1 MAMKMDRL
9 PPFVRILIPFIIAM
23 IFIILFAVFIY
34 SPRHKEIKSLSAA
47 VSKLDSEIASSEVKV
62 RKLDILKA
70 ENARLKLKL
79 AELQEQL
86 PEEKEVSALLKQIS
100 DLGLASGLEILL
112 WKPEARR
119 ISPDGLY
126 AEIPVKIHVITDYHN
141 LGTFFSHI
149 SKLKR
154 IVNVTGIAMTT
165 PRTKKK
171 QEVGGR
177 TGAKLV
183 ATTFAAL
190 TPEEIAAYEKSRAEK
205 QNKRR
210 R

>member
-9 PPFVRILIPFIIAM
+9 PPFVRVLIPFIIVM

-34 SPRHKEIKSLSAA
+34 SPRHKEIKSLSTT

-70 ENARLKLKL
+70 ENARLKVKL

-126 AEIPVKIHVITDYHN
+126 AEIPVKINVMTDYHN

-154 IVNVTGIAMTT
+154 IVNVTGIDIRI
-165 PRTKKK
+165 PRTRGKV
-171 QEVGGR
+171 ERER
-177 TGAKLV
+177 TSAKLV
-183 ATTFAAL
+183 AATFAAL
-190 TPEEIAAYEKSRAEK
+190 TPEEIAAYEKSKQEK
-205 QNKRR
+205 KKKR
-210 R
+210 